1 MPNAQA
7 GPRFFSASGISSEAN
22 SEPKLMIQ

>member
-1 MPNAQA
+1 MPNAHC
-7 GPRFFSASGISSEAN
+7 GPQFFSTSGISSEAN